1 MVWNAKNWLFLEY
14 KIPTDCNFSNIDEYG
29 YTWHFPTSVELLLH
43 YSGRKEAKTTKKGH
57 FVQFENIWTGPI
69 FWKRYSVVT
78 DHINQHQMSNFSYR
92 KGNTLHHRQKMA
104 ILGHFLV
111 VFLNSKQLWL
121 AWFFLY
127 FKLLSQMTFFKIN
140 WVLDALVKH
149 LSSKNDQ
156 KQPFLAIFWILSYV
170 KPADFKKMQQ
180 YDYVSHLST

>member
-1 MVWNAKNWLFLEY
+1 MNMGTLDIFQHPLNYCCNTAGEKKQNRPKKAILCNLKIFELGQFFENATVWLQITLINIKWVIFHIERETRCTTGKKWLF
-14 KIPTDCNFSNIDEYG
+14 
-29 YTWHFPTSVELLLH
+29 W
-43 YSGRKEAKTTKKGH
+43 
-57 FVQFENIWTGPI
+57 
-69 FWKRYSVVT
+69 
-78 DHINQHQMSNFSYR
+78 
-92 KGNTLHHRQKMA
+92 
-104 ILGHFLV
+104 GHFLV